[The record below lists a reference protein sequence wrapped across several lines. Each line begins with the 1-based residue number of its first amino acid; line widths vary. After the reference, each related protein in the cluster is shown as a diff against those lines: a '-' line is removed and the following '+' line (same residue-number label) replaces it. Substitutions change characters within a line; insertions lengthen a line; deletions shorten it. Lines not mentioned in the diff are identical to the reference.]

1 MLHFKNPRADRAAPY
16 AADAT
21 LSAAGFAAA
30 RAEIASWP
38 GYAPTPLLAL
48 PGLAARLGLAR
59 LWWKDEGRRFVTGS
73 FKALGGPYAVGRV
86 VQAAVERATGRRPTM
101 AALAAGEHA
110 DIAHTVTVT
119 CATDGNHGRA
129 VAWGATMFGARA
141 VIFVAE
147 GVSEGRAA
155 AIAAY
160 GATVERVPGSYDDA
174 VRHAASTAAARGWTV
189 VSDTSYEGY
198 TDIPRDV
205 MYGYGL
211 MADEA
216 MAQLA
221 TGQAGVLPTHVL
233 VHAGVGAWAAAM
245 CARFWQE
252 WGAARPRFVVVE
264 PDRADAL
271 YKSAVAG
278 HPVVVPGPHDTV
290 MGGLACGEI
299 SLLGWEILATGA
311 DDFVVIPD
319 ERAIEAMRALATP
332 AAGDPPV
339 VAGETG
345 AASLGALL
353 AARADPALAAA
364 LGLDA
369 TARVLLFGS
378 EGATDPAIY
387 RQLVGR
393 SAEEVAGADGTGKP
407 RNT

>member
-1 MLHFKNPRADRAAPY
+1 MLHVRNPRADRARPY
-16 AADAT
+16 TADAT

-86 VQAAVERATGRRPTM
+86 VQAAVERATGRRPAM
-101 AALAAGEHA
+101 AELAAGRHA
-110 DIAHTVTVT
+110 EIARGVTVT

-129 VAWGATMFGARA
+129 VAWGAAMFGARA
-141 VIFVAE
+141 VIFVAA
-147 GVSEGRAA
+147 GVSAGRAA
-155 AIAAY
+155 AIAGF
-160 GATVERVPGSYDDA
+160 GAAVERVPGSYDDA
-174 VRHAASTAAARGWTV
+174 VRHAAATAAARGWTV
-189 VSDTSYEGY
+189 VSDTSYAGY
-198 TDIPRDV
+198 TEIPRDV
-205 MYGYGL
+205 MHGYGV

-216 MAQLA
+216 LEQLDA
-221 TGQAGVLPTHVL
+221 RPTHVL

-252 WGAARPRFVVVE
+252 WGAARPRFIVVE

-271 YKSAVAG
+271 YRSAVAG
-278 HPVVVPGPHDTV
+278 HPVAVPGPHDTV
-290 MGGLACGEI
+290 MAGLACGEV
-299 SLLGWEILATGA
+299 SPLAWEILATGA

-319 ERAIEAMRALATP
+319 SRAIEAMRALAAP
-332 AAGDPPV
+332 AGGDPPV

-345 AASLGALL
+345 AASLGAVL
-353 AARADPALAAA
+353 AASADPALRAA

-369 TARVLLFGS
+369 AAAVLLFGS
-378 EGATDPAIY
+378 EGATDPDIY
-387 RQLVGR
+387 RRLVGR
-393 SAEEVAGADGTGKP
+393 DAADVAAAA
-407 RNT
+407 

>member
-1 MLHFKNPRADRAAPY
+1 
-16 AADAT
+16 
-21 LSAAGFAAA
+21 
-30 RAEIASWP
+30 
-38 GYAPTPLLAL
+38 
-48 PGLAARLGLAR
+48 
-59 LWWKDEGRRFVTGS
+59 
-73 FKALGGPYAVGRV
+73 
-86 VQAAVERATGRRPTM
+86 
-101 AALAAGEHA
+101 
-110 DIAHTVTVT
+110 
-119 CATDGNHGRA
+119 
-129 VAWGATMFGARA
+129 
-141 VIFVAE
+141 VIFVGA

-160 GATVERVPGSYDDA
+160 GAEVRRLPGSYDDA
-174 VRHAASTAAARGWTV
+174 VRHAAKVAAERGWTV

-205 MYGYGL
+205 MHGYGL

-221 TGQAGVLPTHVL
+221 MDQGARPTHVL

-271 YKSAVAG
+271 YRSAVAG
-278 HPVVVPGPHDTV
+278 RMVEVLGPHDTV
-290 MGGLACGEI
+290 MAGLACGEV
-299 SLLGWEILATGA
+299 SPLAWEILATGA

-319 ERAIEAMRALATP
+319 ARAVEGMRALATP
-332 AAGDPPV
+332 AGGDPPV

-353 AARADPALAAA
+353 AASADPPLKAA

-378 EGATDPAIY
+378 EGATDPEIY
-387 RQLVGR
+387 RTLVGR
-393 SAEEVAGADGTGKP
+393 SAEQVTAGLM
-407 RNT
+407 